1 MIWKLNTFRKS
12 YNWTTGLNA
21 LQNIP
26 TFISLKDRK
35 PSFQSTLPC
44 PLINPFKS
52 DIGKISKSILDR
64 VNQSLRN
71 KLQFNQWKNSENV
84 INWFKKIK
92 NKNNCVF
99 IKFGIAKFYPII
111 YETILRTAIRFA
123 EDHVEITDEEKR
135 MIFHCQKSLLF
146 YKNEPWKRKD
156 SDSCFEVIMGT
167 YDSAELWE
175 FIGIYLLSQLCI
187 IISKNICERYR
198 DDGLMIQKYING
210 QQIEQLFQKIIK
222 IFKEIGFKVDIE
234 TNLKIVNFL
243 DMTFN

>member
-1 MIWKLNTFRKS
+1 M
-12 YNWTTGLNA
+12 
-21 LQNIP
+21 QNIP
-26 TFISLKDRK
+26 TFISLEDHK

-64 VNQSLRN
+64 VNQNLRN

-167 YDSAELWE
+167 YVGAELWE

-210 QQIEQLFQKIIK
+210 QQIEQLCQKIIK